1 MPRRMRCDGDGVSD
15 MNDENEEALAA
26 VSVTLPPFEPE
37 RHVAAIR
44 EAMDRAEIDESTVG

>member
-1 MPRRMRCDGDGVSD
+1 M

-37 RHVAAIR
+37 RHVAAFR
-44 EAMDRAEIDESTVG
+44 AAMDRATAA